1 MTNYEKVSTLLSIGY
16 ASKLDKTGCLTFDLG
31 YNTFGFIYPNDA
43 NVTVILDN
51 SNINS
56 DCGSIDINTMSI
68 VGSKDNY
75 SIKKYWH
82 KQGTEQ
88 LFPLFI
94 SNIKL
99 KF

>member
-68 VGSKDNY
+68 VGTKDNCFRLLLEIG
-75 SIKKYWH
+75 S
-82 KQGTEQ
+82 
-88 LFPLFI
+88 
-94 SNIKL
+94 SNSKN
-99 KF
+99 KTVRSK